1 MKNELEL
8 NYVGRSFTVH
18 IIVVAFFSLGSI
30 VWQLISPW
38 ERTRLENLKLINAS
52 VRVDMVAMP
61 KQTLNELKSAT
72 MPEQGVH
79 AESST
84 KAESAKAEKI
94 EAAVDKNTFL
104 KEGKNKKSFAEMMK
118 KIQRNTQEK
127 VSDKVGVKSGTKNDS
142 GVLKDLILVGNKV
155 SQGTAITGKGGDNE
169 SGPFIDYL
177 SQLPEQ
183 VRVYWKL
190 PTYLMNKNFK
200 ARVRIYIGSSG
211 QLLRAEIFESSGS
224 PEYDQRAIEA
234 IKLSV
239 PFPVPEQGIQS
250 RLSRGDV
257 VLGFPL

>member
-1 MKNELEL
+1 MKTELEL
-8 NYVGRSFTVH
+8 NYLGRSFTVH
-18 IIVVAFFSLGSI
+18 IAVVALFSVGSI
-30 VWQLISPW
+30 VWQLVSPW
-38 ERTRLENLKLINAS
+38 ERARLENLKLINAS

-61 KQTLNELKSAT
+61 KLTVNELKSAT
-72 MPEQGVH
+72 IPEQGTQPEV
-79 AESST
+79 E
-84 KAESAKAEKI
+84 KKVEPAKASIVEPIEKDAFI
-94 EAAVDKNTFL
+94 

-118 KIQRNTQEK
+118 NMQKTAKEK
-127 VSDKVGVKSGTKNDS
+127 LTEKAGAKSGTKNDS
-142 GVLKDLILVGNKV
+142 GVLKDLILAGNKV

-190 PTYLMNKNFK
+190 PSYLMNKNLK
-200 ARVRIYIGSSG
+200 ARVRVYVGSSG

-234 IKLSV
+234 IKASA